1 MNKHSNPL
9 DYVLDCAEQG
19 LVPEP
24 FAVQNAKDELKK
36 LKEDNSRWLC
46 CEKEL
51 SSLKPVAWGR
61 INDRGDLYDLRTS
74 LNPHIEEREIVP
86 LYSNKVEFQNFYSKF
101 QKKYEFRSK

>member
-9 DYVLDCAEQG
+9 DYVLSCAEQG
-19 LVPEP
+19 LVPES

-36 LKEDNSRWLC
+36 LKEDNSRWLS

-51 SSLKPVAWGR
+51 SSLKNSLGFPVAWGR

-86 LYSNKVEFQNFYSKF
+86 LYSNKAEFQNFYAKF
-101 QKKYEFRSK
+101 QKKL